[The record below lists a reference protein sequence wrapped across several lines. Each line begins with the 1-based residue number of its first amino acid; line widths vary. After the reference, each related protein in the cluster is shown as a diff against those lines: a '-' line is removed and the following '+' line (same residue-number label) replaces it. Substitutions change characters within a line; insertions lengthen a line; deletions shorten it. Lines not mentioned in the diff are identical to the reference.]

1 MKNILFVKF
10 SNERNRKFKIKTEI
24 CEENGKRFVVKSP
37 ADSEAKTHILSMH
50 NNYAK
55 LVESYQ
61 SDRVEINKGS
71 LSGDSMCFEY
81 VDGECLDAVVDRLL
95 FEERNIQGAMEEI
108 LAYLNEISKA
118 KLCPNPKLGEEF
130 KLIFGETNG
139 IEDYECTEFSNIDAV
154 LSNVILKDGKYT
166 LVDYEWAFDF
176 PVPLKYIQYR
186 VVINYILDKPI
197 RGIVADNG
205 IFDRLGLSQKDRELF
220 DRMEKHFQHY
230 VYGESLNMR
239 SYYSTL
245 DLGNFNMVEAADRME
260 ADRFKNIV
268 DIFFDYGEG
277 VVPESVISR
286 RDVIKNEH
294 GCVEVELDG
303 NTPLRAVRIDPLT
316 DCCML
321 FNVSIEVFN
330 DDGVSI
336 PEFGTNGHKLAD
348 DCFVFSDPDAQFYIA
363 VDKNTKKV
371 RMTYDIERLTE
382 DTAKSL
388 IENDEKLK
396 GNIDSLK
403 DEILDRDSTIADQ
416 RAEIGRKED
425 VIAEKSAE
433 LERAAKKEERL
444 NSLVAERE
452 GQIESLNTA
461 IARKDSQIEGL
472 NGVIMSRERQI
483 EEIYNSTCWKIT
495 APLRYVVTGT
505 KKFFR
510 NNSLTSKG
518 YEFLFYVKKLGYK
531 GAVEHYRRL
540 NAPSQPV
547 DVPKADIISK
557 DDIKPLENLD
567 KSIAVHLHLFYEDLA
582 DEFFAYFN
590 NIPFKF
596 DLFVSCRED
605 ADADKIRNLFKKLR
619 CVNRVEVRPAINR
632 GRDIAPL
639 YVLFGRE
646 IEKYDYFMHVHS
658 KKSVYSGKEQYGWRQ
673 FSMDCLLKDETT
685 VRKIFALFESRKIGL
700 FYPETFGEMPMIAQD
715 WLENAAGGRAF
726 LESLGIKFDDGFF
739 NYPVGSFFWA
749 RTDAL
754 RPVFDKHLKYEDFPE
769 EAGQTD
775 GTLAHVL
782 ERAIS
787 FVSNSR
793 GYADAIHDIRSG
805 FISLGRSY
813 KVYEPY
819 FSISVD
825 DAKTYL
831 SGFDVISF
839 DIFDTLITRA
849 VYMPDD
855 VFRLMETRLKKEYGI
870 DCDYLALRK
879 RAEALAWNKKG
890 AYTNID
896 DIYECLPSVMNISAE
911 EAMQFKQMEIDL
923 EMALC
928 LPRRDMLEI
937 FNYLKS
943 CGKKIVLISDMYL
956 TREIISRMLAKCGY
970 EGYSDI
976 WISCERG
983 TRKDGNTIWNDFYD
997 IYSTVKTVHVGDNPH
1012 SDIQTVIDRHKESFF
1027 VINPRTAFKMSRY
1040 YTDFE
1045 PYINGSLTERILL
1058 GMFVNAGIYNSP
1070 FCQKLNGE
1078 PDISRYADMGYSAF
1092 GPLFTVFS
1100 LWLNTVTEKDNVL
1113 MFLAREGYIFERLY
1127 NNVFE
1132 HNPDKKRRS
1141 VYFLSSRR
1149 AASVAAI
1156 RNEEDIRSILAQYY
1170 RGSLSN
1176 LLKSRLGIE
1185 IYPDIA
1191 DRDVAM
1197 ADDLDSV
1204 MDSLKPHFDD
1214 IYARAEKERSAY
1226 KKYIEELGIEDEG
1239 VVVDVGY
1246 SGTIQFYLAKLREN
1260 KQAGAYLCTSTNR
1273 KPEQLGCSCLSLY
1286 PIFDI
1291 SEEKTNKIF
1300 RNQLFLEAVLK
1311 APFGQL
1317 ICFNE
1322 EGGEVKPMYKDDSVI
1337 PDNLNELQQGMLS
1350 FAKDFGDVACS
1361 FMDSMEVSSSLA
1373 ADMFDICLKG
1383 DWMSD
1388 KVAEI
1393 MTVQDDYCENG
1404 SHRFNPHKGV
1414 WEIIKQ

>member
-1 MKNILFVKF
+1 MRDILFVKF

-24 CEENGKRFVVKSP
+24 CRDEGKKIVIKSP
-37 ADSEAKTHILSMH
+37 ADSEARSHIISMDS
-50 NNYAK
+50 NYSK
-55 LVESYQ
+55 LVDSYL
-61 SDRVEINKGS
+61 SPRININRGR
-71 LSGDSMCFEY
+71 LSGDVMTFEY
-81 VDGECLDAVVDRLL
+81 VEGKSLDKVVDKLI
-95 FEERNIQGAMEEI
+95 FEDKNIDSAIDLIIE
-108 LAYLNEISKA
+108 YLNEISRVKIN
-118 KLCPNPKLGEEF
+118 KEPVFDEKF
-130 KLIFGETNG
+130 KEIFGDVPGVEG
-139 IEDYECTEFSNIDAV
+139 YECTQFSNIDGV
-154 LSNVILKDGKYT
+154 LSNVIVNDDKYT
-166 LVDYEWAFDF
+166 LVDYEWAFDI

-186 VVINYILDKPI
+186 VIVNYILDKPV
-197 RGIVADNG
+197 RGIIVDRG
-205 IFDRLGLSQKDRELF
+205 IFDRLAIDGKDIELF
-220 DRMEKHFQHY
+220 DSMEKHFQHY
-230 VYGESLNMR
+230 VYGNSLNLR

-245 DLGNFNMVEAADRME
+245 NLGNFDMVREADRME
-260 ADRFKNIV
+260 ADRFKDIV

-286 RDVIKNEH
+286 RDVIKDNQ
-294 GCVEVELDG
+294 GSLEVEIDKDRA
-303 NTPLRAVRIDPLT
+303 LRAVRIDPVTDYCMLT
-316 DCCML
+316 D
-321 FNVSIEVFN
+321 VSIEAVEEN
-330 DDGVSI
+330 GVI
-336 PEFGTNGHKLAD
+336 TPQFGTNGHRLND
-348 DCFVFSDPDAQFYIA
+348 TDFVFTDPDVQFYIG

-371 RMTYDIERLTE
+371 RMSYHIQRLTE
-382 DTAKSL
+382 EAAKN
-388 IENDEKLK
+388 IAANDENRMDNITSLK
-396 GNIDSLK
+396 GDIADKERLIATQNE
-403 DEILDRDSTIADQ
+403 EIVQRDSIIAS
-416 RAEIGRKED
+416 
-425 VIAEKSAE
+425 KSVE
-433 LERAAKKEERL
+433 LEQAVRKEERL
-444 NSLVAERE
+444 NSLVAQRDGEVSFLHGELSR
-452 GQIESLNTA
+452 QNSY
-461 IARKDSQIEGL
+461 IEGL
-472 NGVIMSRERQI
+472 NGIIMSRDKQI
-483 EEIYNSTCWKIT
+483 EEIYNSTCWKMT
-495 APLRYVVTGT
+495 APFRYAVTGT
-505 KKFFR
+505 KRFFR
-510 NNSLTSKG
+510 SNHLTSG
-518 YEFLFYVKKLGYK
+518 AYEFLYFVKTLGYK

-540 NAPSQPV
+540 KTPSKPV
-547 DVPKADIISK
+547 EIPEADIISR
-557 DDIKPLENLD
+557 DDIRPLEKLN
-567 KSIAVHLHLFYEDLA
+567 KTIAVHLHLFYEDLA
-582 DEFFAYFN
+582 EEFFNYFN

-596 DLFVSCRED
+596 DLFISCRQD
-605 ADADKIRNLFKKLR
+605 ADAERIGRLFKRIKT
-619 CVNRVEVRPAINR
+619 VNRVEVRPAGNR

-673 FSMDCLLKDETT
+673 FSMDCLLKDENT
-685 VRKIFALFESRKIGL
+685 VRKIFALFESKNIGL

-726 LESLGIKFDDGFF
+726 LESLGIRFEDGFF

-749 RTDAL
+749 RTEAL

-793 GYADAIHDIRSG
+793 GYMDAIYDIRSG
-805 FISLGRSY
+805 SISLGRSY

-819 FSISVD
+819 FSITVD
-825 DAKTYL
+825 AAKTYL

-855 VFRLMETRLKKEYGI
+855 VFCIMEAMIKRKYGI
-870 DCDYLALRK
+870 ACNYLSLRK
-879 RAEALAWNKKG
+879 KAEAMAWDKKG

-896 DIYECLPSVMNISAE
+896 DIYECLPKVMDVSPE
-911 EAMQFKQMEIDL
+911 EAMELKQMEIDL
-923 EMALC
+923 EIKLC

-943 CGKKIVLISDMYL
+943 CGKRIILVSDMYL
-956 TREIISRMLAKCGY
+956 TGEIISKMLSKCGY
-970 EGYSDI
+970 EGYSDM

-983 TRKDGNTIWNDFYD
+983 TRKDGKTIWNDFFD

-1012 SDIQTVIDRHKESFF
+1012 SDVQTVIDRHRESFF

-1040 YTDFE
+1040 YRDFE
-1045 PYINGSLTERILL
+1045 PYINGSITQRILL
-1058 GMFVNAGIYNSP
+1058 GMFINGGIYNSP

-1078 PDISRYADMGYSAF
+1078 PDISGYGDMGYSAF

-1100 LWLNTVTEKDNVL
+1100 LWLNTVTTKDNVL
-1113 MFLAREGYIFERLY
+1113 MFLAREGYIFEKLY

-1132 HNPDKKRRS
+1132 HNPDKKRRT

-1156 RNEEDIRSILAQYY
+1156 RNEEDVRSILAQYY

-1185 IYPDIA
+1185 MYSDMT
-1191 DRDVAM
+1191 DRQVAM

-1204 MDSLKPHFDD
+1204 MKSLSPHLED
-1214 IYARAEKERSAY
+1214 IYARAEKERDAY
-1226 KKYIEELGIEDEG
+1226 KKYIADLDIRDEG
-1239 VVVDVGY
+1239 IVVDVGY

-1260 KQAGAYLCTSTNR
+1260 KQAGAYLCTSSNR
-1273 KPEQLGCSCLSLY
+1273 KPEQLGCTCSSLY

-1291 SEEKTNKIF
+1291 SEESKNKIF

-1317 ICFNE
+1317 ICFVDD
-1322 EGGEVKPMYKDDSVI
+1322 GVKAKPVYKDDSLI
-1337 PDNLNELQQGMLS
+1337 PDALKELQQGMLS
-1350 FAKDFGDVACS
+1350 FALDFGDVAS
-1361 FMDSMEVSSSLA
+1361 SVMDDMDISASLV

-1388 KVAEI
+1388 RVAEI

-1404 SHRFNPHKGV
+1404 SHRFNPHKGI
-1414 WEIIKQ
+1414 WEVIKE